1 MKWKVKRGCQ
11 WSHRR
16 TFGCLWAACTIVL
29 AGPFN
34 GVQEADALLVTMAL
48 HTSANAQQSTMP
60 VIGFL
65 GFGSPRSNT
74 GLLTAFVK
82 ASPKRAMSKV
92 EIEMLR
98 SNFGGVM
105 FYWHK

>member
-1 MKWKVKRGCQ
+1 MEGEARVSVEPLTHLWMLMGGVHDC
-11 WSHRR
+11 
-16 TFGCLWAACTIVL
+16 FGRYLCL
-29 AGPFN
+29 N

-82 ASPKRAMSKV
+82 SSPKRAMSKV
-92 EIEMLR
+92 EMLR